1 MTHQQARAIA
11 FAMIATLGFAS
22 HLQAAPPELPII
34 DMHVHAFPL
43 SEFGPTPPV
52 GCYMGEDSHWHGVD
66 PSKPMFEQM
75 FDPSVCRK
83 PMPAPTSDALVRDGS
98 LDRFKKYNMY
108 AVTSGELDRVEDWRK
123 AAPHR
128 IIPSLNF
135 FNGAGGVKPG
145 YVDELRRLH
154 AEKRVAVFGEVT
166 AQYRGLSP
174 ADPSLE
180 PFFALAEELDVPV
193 GIHMGY
199 GAPGGPYW
207 AYPNYRASLGNPLL
221 LEEVLVKHPK
231 LRLYVM
237 HAGFPM
243 VDELIALLYSH
254 PQVYVDVSSDN
265 GGQRNAEF
273 YHGLKRLM
281 DAGYGK
287 RIMFG
292 SDQMVWPQII
302 DVAINGIK
310 SAPFLSVEQKRD
322 IFYNNAARFLRL
334 DEAQIARHHAGE

>member
-1 MTHQQARAIA
+1 MTRIHESALVL
-11 FAMIATLGFAS
+11 AMIASFGFAS
-22 HLQAAPPELPII
+22 HTLAAAPRPPII
-34 DMHVHAFPL
+34 DMHLHAFPL

-52 GCYMGEDSHWHGVD
+52 GCYMGEDSHWHAAD
-66 PSKPMFEQM
+66 PAKPMFEQV
-75 FDPSVCRK
+75 FDPALCKR
-83 PMPAPTSDALVRDGS
+83 PMPAPATDALVRDGS
-98 LDRFKKYNMY
+98 LDRLSKYNIY
-108 AVTSGELDRVEDWRK
+108 AVTSGGLATLEDWRK
-123 AAPHR
+123 AAPNR

-135 FNGAGGVKPG
+135 FNGEGGVAPA

-154 AEKRVAVFGEVT
+154 SAKRVAVFGEVT

-254 PQVYVDVSSDN
+254 PQVYVDISSDN

-292 SDQMVWPQII
+292 SDQMIWPQII
-302 DVAINGIK
+302 DVAINGIE
-310 SAPFLSVEQKRD
+310 SAPFLSAEQKRD

-334 DEAQIARHHAGE
+334 SEAEISRHHAGQ